1 MSLELATT
9 HKSQAA
15 PDIPCCWINFSNY
28 LHTSDSENNY
38 FPSDTWASPVAQL
51 LKNPPANAGDASDVG
66 SIPGLGRYPGEGN
79 GNPLQYPEGKE
90 STCNVGGPGFD
101 PWVGKIPWRRERL
114 PTPVSFPGE
123 FRRERSLRGYS
134 PWCQH
139 SWVTF
144 TFTCWYEQVPSQAGQ
159 ASAFHVGRQMMN
171 CQPLLSF
178 PLGNTHHFSVYLQI
192 RFLRTYISNTV
203 LFLLPQ

>member
-15 PDIPCCWINFSNY
+15 PDIPCCRINFSNY

-79 GNPLQYPEGKE
+79 GNPLQHSYVK
-90 STCNVGGPGFD
+90 SQH
-101 PWVGKIPWRRERL
+101 
-114 PTPVSFPGE
+114 
-123 FRRERSLRGYS
+123 RGV
-134 PWCQH
+134 W
-139 SWVTF
+139 
-144 TFTCWYEQVPSQAGQ
+144 
-159 ASAFHVGRQMMN
+159 
-171 CQPLLSF
+171 
-178 PLGNTHHFSVYLQI
+178 
-192 RFLRTYISNTV
+192 
-203 LFLLPQ
+203 

>member
-15 PDIPCCWINFSNY
+15 PDIPCCRINFSNY

-51 LKNPPANAGDASDVG
+51 LKNPPANAGDTSDVG

-101 PWVGKIPWRRERL
+101 PWAGKIPWRREQL
-114 PTPVSFPGE
+114 PTPVFWPGE
-123 FRRERSLRGYS
+123 FHGLYS
-134 PWCQH
+134 PWGRKESDTIERLSLH
-139 SWVTF
+139 F
-144 TFTCWYEQVPSQAGQ
+144 TSIQYYCLENSMDGGAWT
-159 ASAFHVGRQMMN
+159 
-171 CQPLLSF
+171 
-178 PLGNTHHFSVYLQI
+178 
-192 RFLRTYISNTV
+192 
-203 LFLLPQ
+203 